1 MYRRRTISLT
11 QTLVILLA
19 IGFVIGS
26 WFFYQQAKARN
37 PNPID
42 HLAEPTPPPPPP
54 PPTPTP
60 IPGIPVNGIIN
71 QGQNLFSALVDA
83 QVPETEAN
91 LAVDRLR
98 EIEFPFRNIRPGQ
111 EFTLYLSD
119 EGQLNALDYNIS
131 RLEIY
136 QLRREGENLT
146 AKRVEIPTTKEVHQM
161 AARVETCVYNAI
173 LEQKESNGLASLVS
187 NLFAWDIDFSSDPR
201 KGDSFKL
208 IFEKV
213 KLPDGDYYGYGRLLA
228 GEYDGKITGRK
239 QGFWLD
245 VGDEDYNGFYDE
257 AGQQMKKTFLR
268 APLDTM
274 RVTSRFGMRR
284 HPILG
289 DRRMHHGVDYGAPV
303 GTPVWAVAD
312 GTVNFAGR
320 SGAAGNLIILQHDG
334 GFESLY
340 MHLSRMSVK
349 KGQRV
354 RQRQMIGR
362 VGSSGRSTGPHLDF
376 RFRRNGAYFNPQKM
390 KMYSQPAKKLPDQYR
405 PQLDAV
411 MEQLRPRLEAIIP
424 PAWEAQAEDEVAEET
439 PVEEE

>member
-1 MYRRRTISLT
+1 MYTRRKISLT

-26 WFFYQQAKARN
+26 WFFYQQAKAKN
-37 PNPID
+37 PDLVD
-42 HLAEPTPPPPPP
+42 HLAEPTPPP

-83 QVPETEAN
+83 QVPEAEAN

-98 EIEFPFRNIRPGQ
+98 EIEFPFLNIRPGQ
-111 EFTLYLSD
+111 EFTLYLSED
-119 EGQLNALDYNIS
+119 GRLNALDYSIS

-146 AKRVEIPTTKEVHQM
+146 AKREVIPTTTEVHQM

-173 LEQKESNGLASLVS
+173 LDQKESNGLASLVS

-228 GEYDGKITGRK
+228 GEYDGEITGRK

-245 VGDEDYNGFYDE
+245 VGNEEYNGFYDE
-257 AGQQMKKTFLR
+257 NGQQMKKTFLR

-274 RVTSRFGMRR
+274 RVTSSFGMRR

-312 GTVNFAGR
+312 GTVSFGGR
-320 SGAAGNLIILQHDG
+320 SGAAGNLVTIKHDG

-340 MHLSRMSVK
+340 LHLSRIAVK
-349 KGQRV
+349 RGQRV

-376 RFRRNGAYFNPQKM
+376 RIRRNGSYFNPMKM

-405 PQLDAV
+405 PQFEAV
-411 MEQLRPRLEAIIP
+411 MEQMRPRLEAIVP
-424 PAWEAQAEDEVAEET
+424 PAWEPPAENAVAEET
-439 PVEEE
+439 PNEEE